1 MAENLQVLKKRIKT
15 SQNIAQIAKAM
26 EMIAASKIKRAQAAV
41 ENNRPYAQK
50 IAETVKN
57 IMALSDVREFDHPY
71 VRTRATGKKLMVVF
85 SPDKGLCGGLPGNV
99 FRALQNAITPET
111 IVIAVGKKAGKFAAR
126 LGNPLAAA
134 FTMGTSFPAY
144 GTIYPVMEIIN
155 QQFPDTVTQVDILY
169 TEFKSMLSQTP
180 VVYPL
185 LPVVAPMPAHAP
197 AGNQPGISY
206 LFEPSPAAV
215 LRDLLPRYVEA
226 KLYSAMIQAFT
237 SEQAA
242 RMIAMQNAKDNA
254 LDISDHLTNR
264 YNRSRQERITNEILD
279 LANGAA

>member
-15 SQNIAQIAKAM
+15 SLNIAQIAKAM

-41 ENNRPYAQK
+41 EKNRPYSER
-50 IAETVKN
+50 ITETVRR
-57 IMALSDVREFDHPY
+57 IMAQGDLSDFDHPAP
-71 VRTRATGKKLMVVF
+71 RTNTPGKKLLIVF

-99 FRALQNAITPET
+99 FRALAGAVTPDT
-111 IVIAVGKKAGKFAAR
+111 VLVTVGKKAAKFSAR
-126 LGNPLAAA
+126 LGNPVAAS
-134 FTMGTSFPAY
+134 FSMGTSFPSY
-144 GTIYPVMEIIN
+144 GMILPVMEIIN
-155 QQFPDTVTQVDILY
+155 QQFPENVSQVAILY

-185 LPVVAPMPAHAP
+185 LPVTVP
-197 AGNQPGISY
+197 AGGEPGDTPYI
-206 LFEPSPAAV
+206 FEPSPAAV

-226 KLYSAMIQAFT
+226 KLYSAFIQAFT

-242 RMIAMQNAKDNA
+242 RMVAMKNAKDNA
-254 LDISDHLTNR
+254 TDISYHLTNR